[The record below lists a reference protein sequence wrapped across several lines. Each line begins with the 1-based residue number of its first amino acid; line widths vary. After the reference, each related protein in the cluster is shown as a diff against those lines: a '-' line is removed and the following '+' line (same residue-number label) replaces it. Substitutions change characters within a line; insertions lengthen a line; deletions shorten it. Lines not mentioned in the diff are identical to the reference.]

1 LHIKVSEGHRV
12 GHGLCSTFFDR
23 DEVELIVDAPVVRHS
38 VMRALLNTSC
48 GWEGEALPTNTYAGD
63 GETKFQ
69 TGYGTGYGNET
80 GLQYGRNMAGF
91 GANQRKLT
99 TLTCGRAHGLGAA
112 CACGKAASLETSSP
126 KTAQQIVQRMIHSS
140 ARSTPTIVI
149 VRPGRTSSTLERLLL
164 LKIFWPH
171 VSSNT
176 AAALALHASE
186 AR

>member
-1 LHIKVSEGHRV
+1 VYFVPS
-12 GHGLCSTFFDR
+12 F
-23 DEVELIVDAPVVRHS
+23 
-38 VMRALLNTSC
+38 NTSC

-69 TGYGTGYGNET
+69 TGYGTGSGTGYGTGYGNET

-91 GANQRKLT
+91 GANQRMLT

-112 CACGKAASLETSSP
+112 RACGKAASLETSSP